1 MKVQIKEVITM
12 ENELMNYALEILR
25 KRANDL
31 DRTPEQ
37 RNAYRSAISIIEY
50 ATEGNYECL
59 AQFDY

>member
-1 MKVQIKEVITM
+1 M
-12 ENELMNYALEILR
+12 ENELMIYALEILR
-25 KRANDL
+25 KRANDP

-37 RNAYRSAISIIEY
+37 RNAYRSAISMIEY